1 MQTPS
6 CRSRVALVVNKL
18 YVRGDD
24 SGMQFVFDEGGG
36 VLTTGIKGYI
46 EVPFDC
52 YIEEQSLG
60 ADQAGD
66 LVIDL
71 WLDSYANYP
80 PTVGDTITASAKPTL
95 SSSDKDQDSVLTGW
109 TRQLTKGQWLG
120 VKVDSAATV
129 TLATLSLKVR
139 KT

>member
-1 MQTPS
+1 M
-6 CRSRVALVVNKL
+6 VNKL

-71 WLDSYANYP
+71 WVDSYANYP

-120 VKVDSAATV
+120 VKIDSVATV

>member
-1 MQTPS
+1 
-6 CRSRVALVVNKL
+6 VVNKL
-18 YVRGDD
+18 HVRGDD
-24 SGMQFVFDEGGG
+24 SAIEFIIDGGG
-36 VLTTGIKGYI
+36 SAIATGVKGYV

-52 YIEEQSLG
+52 YIEEQTLG

-66 LVIDL
+66 LVLDL
-71 WLDSYANYP
+71 WLDSYANFP
-80 PTVGDTITASAKPTL
+80 PLVGDTITASAKPTL
-95 SSSDKDQDSVLTGW
+95 SSSDKDQDSTLTGW

-129 TLATLSLKVR
+129 EFATLSLKVR

>member
-1 MQTPS
+1 
-6 CRSRVALVVNKL
+6 VVNKL

-24 SGMQFVFDEGGG
+24 SAIEFVLENAGAVISTG
-36 VLTTGIKGYI
+36 VKAYI
-46 EVPFDC
+46 EIPFDC
-52 YIEEQSLG
+52 YIDEQTLG

-71 WLDSYANYP
+71 WVDEYANYP
-80 PTVGDTITASAKPTL
+80 PTVADSITASAKPTL
-95 SSSDKDQDSVLTGW
+95 SSSDKDQDSTLTGW
-109 TRQLTKGQWLG
+109 TRQLKKGQWLG

>member
-1 MQTPS
+1 M
-6 CRSRVALVVNKL
+6 ANKL
-18 YVRGDD
+18 YTRGDD
-24 SGMQFVFDEGGG
+24 SAIEVVLDGAGAVIETG
-36 VLTTGIKGYI
+36 VKAYI

-66 LVIDL
+66 IVIDL
-71 WLDSYANYP
+71 WIDSYANYP

-95 SSSDKDQDSVLTGW
+95 SSSDQDQDSTLTGW

-120 VKVDSAATV
+120 VNVDSVATV
-129 TLATLSLKVR
+129 TLVTLSLKVR